1 MNSNHLLLFI
11 GDSITESGRNKENE
25 HLGDGY
31 VRLIR
36 DYFLINS
43 PNKVPTILNKG
54 VGGDKI
60 TDLNLRWEE
69 DVIKLNPDYISIS
82 IGINDVWGQL
92 DHPEKEQ
99 VYPGQF
105 KEIYRRLLARVK
117 DRTKAKLILMEPT
130 IIEEDRNSEGNKKL
144 IPYVEI
150 VQQLAKD
157 FQAILVPT
165 HQAFIRYLI
174 SPTECRLTTDGV
186 HMNSTGNLLMAHTWI
201 KALNYDGENLIN

>member
-11 GDSITESGRNKENE
+11 GDSITESGRSKENE
-25 HLGDGY
+25 HLGNGY

-69 DVIKLNPDYISIS
+69 DVMKLNPDYISIS
-82 IGINDVWGQL
+82 IGINDVWRQL
-92 DHPEKEQ
+92 DHQEKEQ
-99 VYPGQF
+99 VYPDQF

-130 IIEEDRNSEGNKKL
+130 IIEEDKNSEGNKKL

-157 FQAILVPT
+157 FHAILVPT
-165 HQAFIRYLI
+165 HQAFISYL
-174 SPTECRLTTDGV
+174 SSTSEYPLTTDGV
-186 HMNSTGNLLMAHTWI
+186 HMNSTGNFLIAQTWI
-201 KALNYDGENLIN
+201 KSFKL